1 VPLSMCNWR
10 DSVDDTR
17 GCLWTP
23 SQAEPNQYSRSYW
36 GPAVKRWTLREV
48 SMNGGRAGAEPQ
60 AKNSARLP
68 RLSVSVEIADELS

>member
-48 SMNGGRAGAEPQ
+48 SMYGGTPTGFWNWFSVLGQ
-60 AKNSARLP
+60 AKP
-68 RLSVSVEIADELS
+68 